1 MNTYLVLINHKQ
13 VAKIEAESIED
24 AEAEVE
30 IKRIKIKE
38 L

>member
-30 IKRIKIKE
+30 LIRMKV
-38 L
+38 

>member
-1 MNTYLVLINHKQ
+1 MNTYAVLVNHKK
-13 VAKIEAESIED
+13 VAEIEEESIED